1 MYSIIRKANSK
12 NKLSNFVNGVS
23 QENFIFLLS
32 FLFIGVSIFVMTPFL
47 IDNHKRA
54 VARNE
59 WTKTQKSIP
68 LSFTSGRPINTRR
81 ISLDNNE
88 YYRT

>member
-1 MYSIIRKANSK
+1 MYSIRKTNSK
-12 NKLSNFVNGVS
+12 NKLSNLVNGVS
-23 QENFIFLLS
+23 QENFIFLVS
-32 FLFIGVSIFVMTPFL
+32 FLFIGVSVFLITPFL
-47 IDNHKRA
+47 INNHKRA

-68 LSFTSGRPINTRR
+68 LSFTSGEPINTRR

-88 YYRT
+88 YYKT

>member
-1 MYSIIRKANSK
+1 MYMIRKTNSK

-32 FLFIGVSIFVMTPFL
+32 FLFIGVSVFVMTPFL
-47 IDNHKRA
+47 VENHGRA

-59 WTKTQKSIP
+59 WKNTQKSIP
-68 LSFTSGRPINTRR
+68 LSFTTGMPVNTRR
-81 ISLDNNE
+81 LSFDTN
-88 YYRT
+88 